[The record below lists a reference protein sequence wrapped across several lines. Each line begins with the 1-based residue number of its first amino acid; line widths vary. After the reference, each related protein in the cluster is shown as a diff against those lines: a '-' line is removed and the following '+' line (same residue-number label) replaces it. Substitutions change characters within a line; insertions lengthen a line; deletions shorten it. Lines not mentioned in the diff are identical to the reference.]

1 MNNSDNPI
9 NLIEAL
15 KDFLHYLYIRIR
27 QIFIWISLIGE
38 FHLIFFSNLKR
49 EVVKRMFWGR
59 NSFYRKFFHIAILS
73 ITVLILFNGISQR
86 IQTSRTQTNGL
97 NIAEGNI
104 GQNDIFLQY
113 SNTKAFTLK
122 APDELAFSVVTHEV
136 VEGETLSGIAKQYGL
151 SNSDS
156 IKWSNKL
163 DPYNPVIKPGQKLK
177 IPPMDGVFKIAK
189 KGDTPET
196 IIKDIEKAEIY
207 DVLDLN
213 EGITSIDQV
222 ISEGIMIFIPNG
234 EIKLPPPKGRAGNS
248 PAYVDL
254 EQIKLNVPPGT
265 FVNPLLDAGCKGYTY
280 SRGWST
286 WHTGL
291 DLAKK
296 NGCWINS
303 IADGIVER
311 ARWCEGGL
319 GFCVLVKHSNGYSS
333 LYAHGNGTFSV
344 KEGQN
349 VTAGQKIMFMGNT
362 GNSFGTHLHLS
373 MAVNNMDVIDYNSRI
388 NVKGIVPY

>member
-1 MNNSDNPI
+1 MNNQVDSPTLVD
-9 NLIEAL
+9 AC
-15 KDFLHYLYIRIR
+15 KDFYHYIQIRIR
-27 QIFIWISLIGE
+27 QIYIWASLIGE

-49 EVVKRMFWGR
+49 EIVKRMFWGR
-59 NSFYRKFFHIAILS
+59 NSFYRKFFHIAIVS
-73 ITVLILFNGISQR
+73 ITLLILFNGISQR
-86 IQTSRTQTNGL
+86 IQTARTQSTGL

-113 SNTKAFTLK
+113 SNAKAFTLK
-122 APDELAFSVVTHEV
+122 APDELTFSVITHEV
-136 VEGETLSGIAKQYGL
+136 KDGETLSAIAEQYGL

-163 DPYNPVIKPGQKLK
+163 DPYNPVIKSGQKLK
-177 IPPMDGVFKIAK
+177 IPPMDGVFKLAK

-196 IIKDIEKAEIY
+196 IIKDVEKAEIF
-207 DVLDLN
+207 DVMELN
-213 EGITSIDQV
+213 DGLRSIDQE
-222 ISEGIMIFIPNG
+222 IAEGTLVFIPNG
-234 EIKLPPPKGRAGNS
+234 EIKLPPPRGATGNR

-254 EQIKLNVPPGT
+254 DQVKLNVPPGT
-265 FVNPLLDAGCKGYTY
+265 FVNPLLDSTCSGYTY

-286 WHTGL
+286 WHTGV

-296 NGCWINS
+296 NGCWINT
-303 IADGIVER
+303 IADGVVER

-319 GFCVLVKHSNGYSS
+319 GFCVIIKHADGYRS

-349 VTAGQKIMFMGNT
+349 VAAGEKIMYMGNT
-362 GNSFGTHLHLS
+362 GLSFGTHLHLS
-373 MAVNNMDVIDYNSRI
+373 LAVNDMDVVEYNNRI
-388 NVKGIVPY
+388 NAKGIVPY